1 MDMLRGGGSM
11 KQTNI
16 WKPIAGVP
24 RNRRLPG
31 GTRKRVTSAA
41 RTKEGLRMKR
51 AERHKRRCKP
61 VGDGGYSAF
70 LSLFCVCG
78 YEITLFF
85 GNVGRCENSKCP
97 QEGKIVRGE
106 VGVYQANSDDAV
118 TKETLARG
126 GPIQ

>member
-11 KQTNI
+11 KQTTI
-16 WKPIAGVP
+16 RKPIAGVP

-31 GTRKRVTSAA
+31 GTRKRVTAAA
-41 RTKEGLRMKR
+41 RTKQGLRMKL
-51 AERHKRRCKP
+51 AERHKHSSKP
-61 VGDGGYSAF
+61 AGDGGYSAF

-97 QEGKIVRGE
+97 QEGRIVRGE
-106 VGVYQANSDDAV
+106 VGVYQANSYDAV
-118 TKETLARG
+118 TR
-126 GPIQ
+126 